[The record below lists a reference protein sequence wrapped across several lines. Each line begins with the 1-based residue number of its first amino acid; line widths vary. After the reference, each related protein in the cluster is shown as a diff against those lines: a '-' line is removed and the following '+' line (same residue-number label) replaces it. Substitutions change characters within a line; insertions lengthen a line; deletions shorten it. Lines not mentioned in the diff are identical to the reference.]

1 MAVISLANS
10 KGGVGKTTTTLIL
23 ASELE
28 RMEHSVTI
36 ICADP
41 NDPYEHWSDL
51 NEGRSKIRI
60 IYDDAANDMMIDN
73 IQAAH
78 DETDFVLVDLEGS
91 RDQRVSQA
99 IGMSDLVLIP
109 ITASVLELKEAVKAI
124 RLVKATEKVVRRPIA
139 HSMFLSRMQG
149 ALRSRGLV
157 ELLSEIEAQ
166 GLPLMKSRLSMR
178 EAYKAMFTYG
188 LPLSLLESAHVSGLD
203 AARENAEHFALEVA
217 ELLRAAVVQVA

>member
-1 MAVISLANS
+1 MAVISFANS

-28 RMEHSVTI
+28 RMGHSVNI
-36 ICADP
+36 LCADP
-41 NDPYEHWSDL
+41 NNPYEHWPEL
-51 NEGRSKIRI
+51 NQGRSTIQI
-60 IYDDAANDMMIDN
+60 SHDDAHADQMIDN
-73 IQAAH
+73 ILEAQKQA
-78 DETDFVLVDLEGS
+78 DFVLVDLEGS

-139 HSMFLSRMQG
+139 HAMFLSRMQG
-149 ALRSRGLV
+149 ALRSRGLT
-157 ELLSEIEAQ
+157 ELVAEIEAQ
-166 GLPLMKSRLSMR
+166 RLPLMKARLSMR
-178 EAYKAMFTYG
+178 EAYKAMFAYG
-188 LPLSLLESAHVSGLD
+188 LPLHLLDDSHVSGLE

-217 ELLRAAVVQVA
+217 ELLDKAVTQAA